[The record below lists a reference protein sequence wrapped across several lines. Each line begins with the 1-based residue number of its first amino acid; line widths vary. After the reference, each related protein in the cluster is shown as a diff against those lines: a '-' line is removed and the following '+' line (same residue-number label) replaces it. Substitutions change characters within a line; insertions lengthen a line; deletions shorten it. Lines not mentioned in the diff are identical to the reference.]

1 MLPETFDASD
11 RGTGRTGAAA
21 RLPPVA
27 AIVCNFNQGAYVEA
41 AIASV
46 AAQTYPCLEC
56 IVVDDCSADG
66 SGEAIASLLAAQA
79 VPRFQLIRHPENRG
93 QMAAM
98 LSGLDATTAPF
109 VAWLDADDVW
119 LPEYVERHMAHHLN
133 AQVNAAIS
141 TSNMAVIDAEGTL
154 IAGAAPPCRS
164 AARCAGRATGASRS
178 GPPASCTTA
187 REIDF
192 DLQELQVP
200 LFINRQY
207 EAWVWSSTSG
217 MVFRR
222 AAVEAVRPLRCEGL
236 RTCADH
242 YLARF
247 AHVVGGTIWIGET
260 LGCYRIHGGNG
271 LAKRTVHGDGP
282 LGKEPSHIAEEGNYQ
297 FAKKLKEF
305 RPPGGPH
312 GGRRSQGPPRPHRP
326 GPARPLDDSRK
337 HEAAARHAARRPS
350 PAPQAMAGRAADP
363 QVATP
368 SRQRRPR
375 APRGGAQG

>member
-1 MLPETFDASD
+1 MLPETFDVSD
-11 RGTGRTGAAA
+11 RGTGRTGAAV
-21 RLPPVA
+21 RLPAVA

-66 SGEAIASLLAAQA
+66 SGEAIASLLAAQGA
-79 VPRFQLIRHPENRG
+79 PRFQLIRHPENRG

-98 LSGLDATTAPF
+98 LSGFDATNAPF

-119 LPEYVERHMAHHLN
+119 LPEYVERHMAHHFN

-154 IAGAAPPCRS
+154 IAGAAPPMSVRS
-164 AARCAGRATGASRS
+164 PLRGKSDRSFPIRPARLLHHGK
-178 GPPASCTTA
+178 
-187 REIDF
+187 EIDF
-192 DLQELQVP
+192 DLQELQGP

-271 LAKRTVHGDGP
+271 LAKRAVHGDGP

-297 FAKKLKEF
+297 FAMKLKESDLLAALMADGDLNGLLV
-305 RPPGGPH
+305 RIGRGRLALWTILSSAKLRRAMRL
-312 GGRRSQGPPRPHRP
+312 GGRLRLLRRW
-326 GPARPLDDSRK
+326 L
-337 HEAAARHAARRPS
+337 AALPTRR
-350 PAPQAMAGRAADP
+350 
-363 QVATP
+363 
-368 SRQRRPR
+368 
-375 APRGGAQG
+375 